1 MNPITKIFLEGLFRT
16 IASPIF
22 IWILI
27 FLFLMIL
34 VNFLKPY
41 IKGKTGETAAS
52 IVLRKLPKEKYTVL
66 NNIMLQTKFGTT
78 QLDHIVIST
87 FGIFVIETKN
97 YSGLITGT
105 RDAEQWIQHFNQKK
119 YQFQNPIHQNYGH
132 IVALS
137 ILLKLLVD
145 CFYNIVA
152 FDNDTELK
160 LYDAQEVIR
169 IFELKNYICRYQT
182 VRIEEKK
189 KNGYVDLIINSN
201 VDSKEKR
208 KEHRTQVHAK
218 KEKYDQ
224 SIINHICP
232 KCGGKLI
239 VRTGKYG
246 KFYGCNNYPNCKFT
260 QKI

>member
-137 ILLKLLVD
+137 ILLKLPVD

-201 VDSKEKR
+201 VDSKEKSTEP
-208 KEHRTQVHAK
+208 KYMPK
-218 KEKYDQ
+218 KKNM
-224 SIINHICP
+224 I
-232 KCGGKLI
+232 KA
-239 VRTGKYG
+239 
-246 KFYGCNNYPNCKFT
+246 
-260 QKI
+260 